1 MSSLAQSYFSF
12 DTNATNNGVMLEAM
26 TILLFDDSLQ
36 VETLGDAWLISILS
50 MISSMLGLLLHI
62 ITQKMDNIR
71 QRKMYCRVNCRRRT
85 IQSLFREY
93 GSLFSRV
100 YRMDYEDFM
109 RLHELLKA
117 GINKYISNNNI

>member
-1 MSSLAQSYFSF
+1 
-12 DTNATNNGVMLEAM
+12 M
-26 TILLFDDSLQ
+26 TILLSDDSLQ
-36 VETLGDAWLISILS
+36 VESLGDACLISILS
-50 MISSMLGLLLHI
+50 MLSSMLGLLLDM

-71 QRKMYCRVNCRRRT
+71 QRKIYCCANCRRRT
-85 IQSLFREY
+85 IQSLLREY
-93 GSLFSRV
+93 ASLFSRV